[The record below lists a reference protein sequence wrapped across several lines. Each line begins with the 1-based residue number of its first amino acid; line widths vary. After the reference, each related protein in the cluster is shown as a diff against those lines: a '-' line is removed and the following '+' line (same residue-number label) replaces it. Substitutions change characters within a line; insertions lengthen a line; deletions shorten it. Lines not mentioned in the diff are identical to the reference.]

1 MWLTS
6 AAVHGHLHLSGAHG
20 SIELQARVVRYGGG
34 EDQLRYSWHGDLRH
48 HLHERGRLVLDDGS
62 TLDVV
67 IGRAFLEVVA
77 VDGRA
82 AVGSGAAVAGGAAVD
97 ARAAV
102 DGGAVV
108 DRPAAVAGVAG
119 VDAGPEAAPR
129 S

>member
-82 AVGSGAAVAGGAAVD
+82 AVGSGAAVHAGAAVD
-97 ARAAV
+97 AGAVV

-108 DRPAAVAGVAG
+108 DRPAAVAGVAV